1 MGLLT
6 GCGSYPAEAPLQPDS
21 EIREYTASDAVLYNP
36 LMGFAPEA
44 DYEEAVGE
52 HTLVYLEVL
61 WKEIEPEEGAY
72 DFTSLEERNLL
83 SRWREE
89 GKHVVLRFICDK
101 PSEEVHMDIPQWLYD
116 KTGDGTFYA
125 YDETH
130 QGYSP
135 DYNNPVFIEA
145 HRKVIAALGEH
156 FGRDTFVSYVE
167 LGSLGH
173 WGEWHVNY
181 DSGIVRLPKEAVR
194 ASTSP
199 SPRAT

>member
-1 MGLLT
+1 MNKRRLSALTAAALLVGLLT

-61 WKEIEPEEGAY
+61 WKEIEPEEGVY

-89 GKHVVLRFICDK
+89 GKYVVLRFICDK

-130 QGYSP
+130 QG
-135 DYNNPVFIEA
+135 
-145 HRKVIAALGEH
+145 
-156 FGRDTFVSYVE
+156 
-167 LGSLGH
+167 
-173 WGEWHVNY
+173 
-181 DSGIVRLPKEAVR
+181 
-194 ASTSP
+194 
-199 SPRAT
+199 

>member
-6 GCGSYPAEAPLQPDS
+6 GCGSYPAEAPLPPDS

-145 HRKVIAALGEH
+145 HRKVIAALG
-156 FGRDTFVSYVE
+156 
-167 LGSLGH
+167 
-173 WGEWHVNY
+173 
-181 DSGIVRLPKEAVR
+181 
-194 ASTSP
+194 
-199 SPRAT
+199 